1 MAKEKLVAKVRFDDG
16 TKKTGNG
23 VSSADYN
30 IGEAYMGS
38 DSKEIAA
45 LKKKGLLCSE
55 AELKA
60 SAEVLDEKDKVIKA
74 LEAKIAEGAEALK
87 AAEQTIEALS
97 KEIEGM
103 KEPKK

>member
-16 TKKTGNG
+16 TKKGANG
-23 VSSADYN
+23 VSSSDYN
-30 IGEAYMGS
+30 MGEAYMGG
-38 DSKEIAA
+38 DAKEIAA

-74 LEAKIAEGAEALK
+74 LEAKVAEGAESLK
-87 AAEQTIEALS
+87 AAEQVIEALT
-97 KEIEGM
+97 KEIAGM